1 MGIAKFNKTSKFS
14 YKLEGKPNYISLKVL
29 HEKMGESGVAK
40 LLMFYKNTKGKF
52 GDEFVAVVSFGGVV
66 YNVNLPKHMNDTMS
80 KMYNDDETVAEIN
93 EGKAGIKVY
102 TYHSNTYNKDCYS
115 VEFVEVDP
123 VDDFM
128 ECDKDALP
136 FE

>member
-1 MGIAKFNKTSKFS
+1 MTEI
-14 YKLEGKPNYISLKVL
+14 
-29 HEKMGESGVAK
+29 
-40 LLMFYKNTKGKF
+40 
-52 GDEFVAVVSFGGVV
+52 
-66 YNVNLPKHMNDTMS
+66 
-80 KMYNDDETVAEIN
+80 YNDDETVTEIN

-115 VEFVEVDP
+115 VEFVEVEPSDE
-123 VDDFM
+123 FM

>member
-1 MGIAKFNKTSKFS
+1 MGIGKFNKTSKFS
-14 YKLEGKPNYISLKVL
+14 YKLEGEPNYTDLKEL
-29 HEKMGESGVAK
+29 HEKMGDNGVAK

-52 GDEFVAVVSFGGVV
+52 GDTYVAVVSFGGVV
-66 YNVNLPKHMNDTMS
+66 YNVNLPKHMNVTMS
-80 KMYNDDETVAEIN
+80 EMYNDDETVAEIN
-93 EGKAGIKVY
+93 EGEAGIKVY

-115 VEFVEVDP
+115 VEFVEIEPSDE
-123 VDDFM
+123 FM

>member
-14 YKLEGKPNYISLKVL
+14 YKLEGEPNYIGLKEL
-29 HEKMGESGVAK
+29 YEKMGDDGVAK

-66 YNVNLPKHMNDTMS
+66 YNANLPKHMNDTMS
-80 KMYNDDETVAEIN
+80 KMYDDDETVAEIN

-115 VEFVEVDP
+115 VEFVEIDP